1 MRIYY
6 QISLYCR
13 KQVFFSSQKHG
24 GFQSPKFPSV
34 KPEVSFCRTLSFYLS
49 KCFFLSNP
57 VLMSSPKF
65 SPVNSESCS
74 CQTWIFLLSNPK
86 FPPVKLEVA
95 SLRIASFCQIQSFLP
110 SIWKFL
116 PDQPEIFSL
125 LRSFFLSNLLT
136 IRNKFPMNCDIC
148 WNQRI
153 CTVWD
158 RRRAKYRDNGR
169 K

>member
-34 KPEVSFCRTLSFYLS
+34 KPEVSFCQTRSFYLS

-57 VLMSSPKF
+57 VFLSSQKF

-74 CQTWIFLLSNPK
+74 CLT
-86 FPPVKLEVA
+86 
-95 SLRIASFCQIQSFLP
+95 RSFLMSNSKLP
-110 SIWKFL
+110 PFESRLSVKSKVSFL
-116 PDQPEIFSL
+116 QFGN
-125 LRSFFLSNLLT
+125 FFLTNLNFSH
-136 IRNKFPMNCDIC
+136 INPDVSVRPFNN
-148 WNQRI
+148 
-153 CTVWD
+153 
-158 RRRAKYRDNGR
+158 
-169 K
+169 